1 MTSDFYAIL
10 GVSPGAEDVVIRAAY
25 RALMRLYHP
34 DTNQDPKAQARAQ
47 AITAAYAVLRDPA
60 RRAEYDCERAAGD
73 LWAPEDPEAAPRQP
87 PAMRSVGIA
96 SAVLAL
102 ALVGAVWTLAEKDP
116 SAARAS
122 DPQSAK
128 QEIAKGAPDPVYDA
142 VPLEPENERL
152 ARLRE
157 QAEILSP
164 VPASPPRDI
173 AEPAAPLVSSET
185 RAQPLNVAQVRPPVA
200 ASRHATPRLAS
211 RQAKTRPKPARAA
224 TAPTNERLAT
234 LSKMTAGFFTQ
245 SMAHAT
251 DARMDLLLGARSRS
265 VAKRKACTSDACVA
279 DAYVRQIRET
289 SAIVEGRAGPPK

>member
-1 MTSDFYAIL
+1 LTSDFYAIL

-60 RRAEYDCERAAGD
+60 RRAEYDSERAAGD
-73 LWAPEDPEAAPRQP
+73 LWAPEDPEEAPRQP

-116 SAARAS
+116 SAAQAS
-122 DPQSAK
+122 DPPPAK
-128 QEIAKGAPDPVYDA
+128 QETAKGAPDAVYDA
-142 VPLEPENERL
+142 APLEPESERL

-157 QAEILSP
+157 QAEILSSA
-164 VPASPPRDI
+164 PASPPPDD
-173 AEPAAPLVSSET
+173 AELSVPLVSAET
-185 RAQPLNVAQVRPPVA
+185 RAQPLNVTQVRPPVG
-200 ASRHATPRLAS
+200 ASPRAPSRLAS
-211 RQAKTRPKPARAA
+211 RQAETRPQPSQTA

-234 LSKMTAGFFTQ
+234 LSKMAAGFFTQ

-251 DARMDLLLGARSRS
+251 DAKMDLLLGARSRS
-265 VAKRKACTSDACVA
+265 AAKRKACTSDACVA
-279 DAYVRQIRET
+279 DAYVTQIRET
-289 SAIVEGRAGPPK
+289 SAIVEGRTGPPK